1 MKQGK
6 ESGILLR
13 GRNKI
18 DTKIEKEF
26 GKSLESVQGGSITNY
41 VSTDQIFA

>member
-13 GRNKI
+13 GRNEI
-18 DTKIEKEF
+18 DTNIEKKN
-26 GKSLESVQGGSITNY
+26 GKSVESVQGSSITNY